1 MFSPIKNTRVYE
13 KAIEQIKEMIVEGTF
28 KKGDKLPSE
37 REMAESL
44 QISRT
49 SIREA
54 IKELEIMGLIESRQ
68 GNGNFIKSNF
78 ENNLFK
84 PLSTIFLLKE
94 SNSDEILELRQI
106 IERGSIVLAAER
118 ITDEELEEME
128 NLLKNSLNLN
138 CKDQLVDIDIAF
150 HYKIAQASKNFLIL
164 SILNAI
170 SFLIQAFIKDI
181 RKNVIT
187 KKENTDMLI
196 KQHREIFLAL
206 KGHDSVAAE
215 KAMLS
220 HLEYVNN
227 QMKKE
232 IEIID

>member
-13 KAIEQIKEMIVEGTF
+13 KVIEQIKEMIITGTF

-44 QISRT
+44 QVSRT

-54 IKELEIMGLIESRQ
+54 LRELEIMGLIESRQ
-68 GNGNFIKSNF
+68 GEGNFIKNSF
-78 ENNLFK
+78 ENTLLK

-94 SNSDEILELRQI
+94 SNSDEILELRNI
-106 IERGSIVLAAER
+106 IERGSVVLAAER
-118 ITDEELEEME
+118 ITDEELAEME
-128 NLLKNSLNLN
+128 LLFDESLKSDL
-138 CKDQLVDIDIAF
+138 KDTLVDIDIDF

-170 SFLIQAFIKDI
+170 SFLIEAFIKDI
-181 RKNVIT
+181 RRNVIT
-187 KKENTDMLI
+187 KEENINMLI
-196 KQHREIFLAL
+196 QQHRAILSAL
-206 KGHDSVAAE
+206 KNHDPVAAE
-215 KAMLS
+215 KAMLD
-220 HLEYVNN
+220 HLQYVNT

-232 IEIID
+232 IEIIP

>member
-13 KAIEQIKEMIVEGTF
+13 KVIEQIKEMIITGTF

-44 QISRT
+44 QVSRT

-54 IKELEIMGLIESRQ
+54 LRELEIMGLIESRQ
-68 GNGNFIKSNF
+68 GEGNFIKSSF
-78 ENNLFK
+78 ENTLLK

-94 SNSDEILELRQI
+94 SNSDEILELRNI
-106 IERGSIVLAAER
+106 IERGSVVLAAER
-118 ITDEELEEME
+118 ITDEELAEME
-128 NLLKNSLNLN
+128 LLFDESLKSDL
-138 CKDQLVDIDIAF
+138 KDTLVDVDIDF

-170 SFLIQAFIKDI
+170 SFLIEAFIKDI
-181 RKNVIT
+181 RRNVIT
-187 KKENTDMLI
+187 KEENINMLI
-196 KQHREIFLAL
+196 QQHRDILSAL
-206 KGHDSVAAE
+206 KSHDPVAAE
-215 KAMLS
+215 KAMLD
-220 HLEYVNN
+220 HLQYVNT

-232 IEIID
+232 IEIIP

>member
-13 KAIEQIKEMIVEGTF
+13 KVIEQIKEMIITGTF

-44 QISRT
+44 QVSRT

-54 IKELEIMGLIESRQ
+54 LRELEIMGLIESRQ
-68 GNGNFIKSNF
+68 GEGNFIKNSF
-78 ENNLFK
+78 ENTLLK

-94 SNSDEILELRQI
+94 SNSDEILELRNI
-106 IERGSIVLAAER
+106 IERGSVVLAAER
-118 ITDEELEEME
+118 ITDEELAEME
-128 NLLKNSLNLN
+128 LLFDESLKSDL
-138 CKDQLVDIDIAF
+138 KDTLVDIDIDF

-170 SFLIQAFIKDI
+170 SFLIEAFIKDI
-181 RKNVIT
+181 RRNVIT
-187 KKENTDMLI
+187 KEENINMLI
-196 KQHREIFLAL
+196 QQHRAILSAL
-206 KGHDSVAAE
+206 KNHDPAAAE
-215 KAMLS
+215 KAMLD
-220 HLEYVNN
+220 HLQYVNT

-232 IEIID
+232 IEIIP

>member
-13 KAIEQIKEMIVEGTF
+13 KVIEQIKEMIITGTF

-44 QISRT
+44 QVSRT

-54 IKELEIMGLIESRQ
+54 LRELEIMGLIESRQ
-68 GNGNFIKSNF
+68 GEGNFIKSSF
-78 ENNLFK
+78 ENTLLK

-94 SNSDEILELRQI
+94 SNSDEILELRNI
-106 IERGSIVLAAER
+106 IERGSVVLAAER
-118 ITDEELEEME
+118 ITDEELGEME
-128 NLLKNSLNLN
+128 LLFDESLKSDL
-138 CKDQLVDIDIAF
+138 KDTLVDVDIDF

-170 SFLIQAFIKDI
+170 SFLIEAFIKDI
-181 RKNVIT
+181 RRNVIT
-187 KKENTDMLI
+187 KEENINMLI
-196 KQHREIFLAL
+196 QQHRDILSAL
-206 KGHDSVAAE
+206 KSHDPVAAE
-215 KAMLS
+215 KAMLD
-220 HLEYVNN
+220 HLQYVNT

-232 IEIID
+232 IEIIP

>member
-13 KAIEQIKEMIVEGTF
+13 KAIEQIKDMIVEGTF

-54 IKELEIMGLIESRQ
+54 LIESRQ
-68 GNGNFIKSNF
+68 GDGNFVKSSF
-78 ENNLFK
+78 ENNLLK

-94 SNSDEILELRQI
+94 SNPDEILELRQI
-106 IERGSIVLAAER
+106 IERGSVVLAAER

-128 NLLKNSLNLN
+128 LLVENSLKSNL
-138 CKDQLVDIDIAF
+138 KDKLVDIDIDF

-196 KQHREIFLAL
+196 KQHRDILSAL
-206 KGHDSVAAE
+206 KDHDPIAAE

-220 HLEYVNN
+220 HLQYVNS

-232 IEIID
+232 IEIIT

>member
-13 KAIEQIKEMIVEGTF
+13 KVIEQIKEMIVKGTF

-54 IKELEIMGLIESRQ
+54 LRELEIMGLIESRQ
-68 GNGNFIKSNF
+68 GEGNFIKNSF
-78 ENNLFK
+78 ENNLLE

-94 SNSDEILELRQI
+94 SNPDEILELRNI
-106 IERGSIVLAAER
+106 IERGSVALAAER
-118 ITDEELEEME
+118 ITDAELTEME
-128 NLLKNSLNLN
+128 LLLEDSLKSDF
-138 CKDQLVDIDIAF
+138 KDKLVDMDINF

-170 SFLIQAFIKDI
+170 SFLIEAFIKDI

-187 KKENTDMLI
+187 KEENINMLI
-196 KQHREIFLAL
+196 QQHRDILSAL
-206 KGHDSVAAE
+206 KAHDPIAAE
-215 KAMLS
+215 KAMLD
-220 HLEYVNN
+220 HLQYVNS

-232 IEIID
+232 IEIIP

>member
-54 IKELEIMGLIESRQ
+54 LRELEIMGLIESRQ
-68 GNGNFIKSNF
+68 GDGNFVKSSF
-78 ENNLFK
+78 ENNLLK

-106 IERGSIVLAAER
+106 IERGSVVLAAER

-128 NLLKNSLNLN
+128 LLVEDSLKSDF
-138 CKDQLVDIDIAF
+138 KDQLVDVDIAF

-170 SFLIQAFIKDI
+170 SFLIEAFIKDI

-196 KQHREIFLAL
+196 KQHRDILSAL
-206 KGHDSVAAE
+206 RGHDPIAAE

-220 HLEYVNN
+220 HLQYVNS

-232 IEIID
+232 IEIIT